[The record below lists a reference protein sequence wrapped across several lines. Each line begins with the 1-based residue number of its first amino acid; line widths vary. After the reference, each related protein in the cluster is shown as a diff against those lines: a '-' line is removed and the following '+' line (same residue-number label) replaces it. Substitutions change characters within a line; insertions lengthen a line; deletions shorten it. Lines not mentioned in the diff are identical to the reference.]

1 MFYTGPRLA
10 RTRRYAGIYW
20 RVPVH
25 LTGSSSKR
33 LRPRSGARKARD
45 AESENR
51 CERNVEPLEPI
62 GLHECRHT
70 AVSLMVDAGLSLER
84 VGDYV
89 GHSSAWMTDKYR
101 HLLEG
106 HEAEAARMLDEYLA
120 RANTATRLEQ
130 LKDD

>member
-1 MFYTGPRLA
+1 MKSVGVCSSTGRNASRLQ
-10 RTRRYAGIYW
+10 RYRGLLATLSCECGC
-20 RVPVH
+20 
-25 LTGSSSKR
+25 R
-33 LRPRSGARKARD
+33 LRVNRPESLSWEACEPDPILENEPSTARCD
-45 AESENR
+45 HGT
-51 CERNVEPLEPI
+51 L
-62 GLHECRHT
+62 
-70 AVSLMVDAGLSLER
+70 AGLSLER

>member
-1 MFYTGPRLA
+1 
-10 RTRRYAGIYW
+10 
-20 RVPVH
+20 
-25 LTGSSSKR
+25 
-33 LRPRSGARKARD
+33 
-45 AESENR
+45 
-51 CERNVEPLEPI
+51 
-62 GLHECRHT
+62 
-70 AVSLMVDAGLSLER
+70 MVDAGLSLER
-84 VGDYV
+84 VGDYI

>member
-1 MFYTGPRLA
+1 
-10 RTRRYAGIYW
+10 
-20 RVPVH
+20 
-25 LTGSSSKR
+25 
-33 LRPRSGARKARD
+33 
-45 AESENR
+45 
-51 CERNVEPLEPI
+51 
-62 GLHECRHT
+62 
-70 AVSLMVDAGLSLER
+70 MVDAGLSLER

-89 GHSSAWMTDKYR
+89 GHSSAWITDKYR